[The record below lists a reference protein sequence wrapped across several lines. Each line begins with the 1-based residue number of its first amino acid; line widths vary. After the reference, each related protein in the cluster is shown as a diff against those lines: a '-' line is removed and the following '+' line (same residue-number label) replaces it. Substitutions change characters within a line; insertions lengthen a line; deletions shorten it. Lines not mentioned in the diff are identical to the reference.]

1 MKLLG
6 IKKLTKLKAKNKGN
20 VKLYKAVD
28 KLEKDIKG
36 SKWKDKNEVIKARPK
51 ADCIHNDGFYIFN
64 LNIHRTMV
72 LIEYQPNDAPL
83 DKDGAEED
91 MGIATVHWT
100 GTHDEYIRDF
110 KNNKDSINKWLR
122 GKGLIE

>member
-6 IKKLTKLKAKNKGN
+6 IKKLTKLKAKNKDN

-28 KLEKDIKG
+28 KLEEDIKE
-36 SKWKDKNEVIKARPK
+36 SKWKDKNEVIEARPK

-72 LIEYQPNDAPL
+72 LIEYQPSDAPL
-83 DKDGAEED
+83 DEKGEEVD
-91 MGIATVHWT
+91 LGIATVHWT
-100 GTHDEYIRDF
+100 GTHDEYERDF
-110 KNNKDSINKWLR
+110 KNNKNSINKWLR